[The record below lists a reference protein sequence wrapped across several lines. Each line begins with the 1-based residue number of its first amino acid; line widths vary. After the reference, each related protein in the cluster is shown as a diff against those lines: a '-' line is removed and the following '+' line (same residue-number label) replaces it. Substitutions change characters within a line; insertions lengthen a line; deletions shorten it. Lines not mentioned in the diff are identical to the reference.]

1 MKKILIILLIPLL
14 LSNMNGIKKE
24 DDLIRI
30 RVIANSNS
38 KYDQNIKNIVSS
50 NLKLKLY
57 NLLKE
62 EKDINNARKIIKNN
76 INTLE
81 STIKKDLINEDYSFS
96 INYGLNYF
104 PEKEYNGKKYEE
116 GKYESLLVTLGKGEG
131 NNWWCILFPP
141 ICLIEAEESNQDVE
155 YSSFFKTIIDKVL
168 H

>member
-1 MKKILIILLIPLL
+1 MKKIIIIVLIILLLGNI
-14 LSNMNGIKKE
+14 NVIKKE

-38 KYDQNIKNIVSS
+38 EYDQNIKNIVSN

-57 NLLKE
+57 NLLKD
-62 EKDINNARKIIKNN
+62 EKDINNARKIINNN
-76 INTLE
+76 IDFLKKEIDKNLE
-81 STIKKDLINEDYSFS
+81 NEKYSFS

-116 GKYESLLVTLGKGEG
+116 GNYESLLVTLGKGEG

-141 ICLIEAEESNQDVE
+141 ICLIEAEDSNEKVE
-155 YSSFFKTIIDKVL
+155 YKFFFKTIIDKVL